1 MDIRQVQCARETRL
15 NARGEIR
22 LGDSCRMD
30 LSGYWH
36 RVSCVYIDPPYM
48 TGERFILRQRVG
60 EEGWRSGRRFIDLPA
75 YTDRWPDRSAYLEM
89 IRNLVR
95 QSRQLLTEEGALF
108 VHVDTRMDGYVR
120 VLLDDL
126 LGGENLVNQLIWAY
140 QSGGRSKN
148 HYSRK
153 HDVIYF
159 YRMSPKLKFD
169 ITRVPVPRGGN
180 RQNHMKRM
188 VDENGRAY
196 RTIRSGGKTYVYYE
210 DEPVYPGD
218 VWSDLSHLQQKDPQR
233 TGYDTQKPVSLL
245 SRILLPVADP
255 DELVA
260 DLCAGSGTTGVAAA
274 LNGRRFLLADQSPA
288 AVTVMRRR
296 LLGAGIMFGL
306 EAPACEAP
314 ARADIRV
321 YPGLGFDDVALAG
334 FEPGI
339 PWPDGITGMDGVD
352 QWSVG
357 RLRDGVFHVLAD
369 TVRSREAPELNRVLQ
384 APMDTPD
391 LAVLIVDVLGN
402 RYCFKVERDDSAG

>member
-108 VHVDTRMDGYVR
+108 VHVDTRVDGYVR

-180 RQNHMKRM
+180 RQNQR
-188 VDENGRAY
+188 DERIKQDQLHIHKN
-196 RTIRSGGKTYVYYE
+196 
-210 DEPVYPGD
+210 
-218 VWSDLSHLQQKDPQR
+218 DLR
-233 TGYDTQKPVSLL
+233 VS
-245 SRILLPVADP
+245 RP
-255 DELVA
+255 DCFHRA
-260 DLCAGSGTTGVAAA
+260 DLPHLVGKDSCQRVICQRAGKEHDQNTDHQQDPGEHDRYAHDIKRFHA
-274 LNGRRFLLADQSPA
+274 LTEEEDPPQKRPA
-288 AVTVMRRR
+288 HCKCPIAV
-296 LLGAGIMFGL
+296 
-306 EAPACEAP
+306 
-314 ARADIRV
+314 
-321 YPGLGFDDVALAG
+321 
-334 FEPGI
+334 
-339 PWPDGITGMDGVD
+339 
-352 QWSVG
+352 
-357 RLRDGVFHVLAD
+357 RD
-369 TVRSREAPELNRVLQ
+369 
-384 APMDTPD
+384 
-391 LAVLIVDVLGN
+391 
-402 RYCFKVERDDSAG
+402 